1 MNSIEIWSD
10 LVCPFCYIGKRN
22 LETALQKM
30 GMEESVQIEWKSFQL
45 DPEAKKA
52 TIENPISTY
61 EYLSKKYGKP
71 LGWAKQITF
80 QTAETA
86 KKVGLDLNFEKAIN
100 TNTMDAHR
108 LLHFAKSQNKQGEL
122 KERLLKAHFTEGLN
136 LSDFN
141 VLARLAS
148 DVGLDSGAVLKILDS
163 EEYVADVQEDAE
175 TAQGLGAT
183 GVPFFVFNRQYA
195 ISGAQ
200 PVEAF
205 QQVLAKVR
213 EDGSRPVG

>member
-10 LVCPFCYIGKRN
+10 LVCPFCYIGKRH
-22 LETALQKM
+22 LEAALQKM
-30 GMEESVQIEWKSFQL
+30 GMEDSVQIEWKSFQL
-45 DPEAKKA
+45 DPDAKIA
-52 TIENPISTY
+52 TIDNPISTY

-71 LGWAKQITF
+71 MDWAKQITF

-86 KKVGLDLNFEKAIN
+86 KKVGLDLSFEKAIN
-100 TNTMDAHR
+100 TNTLDAHR
-108 LLHFAKSQNKQGEL
+108 LLHFAKSQNKQSEL

-141 VLARLAS
+141 VLANLAS
-148 DVGLDSGAVLKILDS
+148 EVGLDKDGVLKVLNSDEYTTEVEEDS
-163 EEYVADVQEDAE
+163 E

-183 GVPFFVFNRQYA
+183 GVPFFVFNRKYA

-213 EDGSRPVG
+213 ENDRNI